1 MIPSHKNRWLIFLLV
16 SSIAAFLSYAF
27 TNWFI
32 SPQSTVI
39 NIAKSSPSGPSI
51 VDASAIVFGLV
62 TGFIIRQMNLITPFG
77 RIHSLICFGI
87 LLVIGGLTF
96 LTWPNE
102 VVVRT
107 LILPLIEIVVSIWMI
122 VNAM

>member
-77 RIHSLICFGI
+77 RIHSFVCLGI
-87 LLVIGGLTF
+87 LVAIGGLTF

-102 VVVRT
+102 ATVRIV
-107 LILPLIEIVVSIWMI
+107 ILPLLEIFASIWLI
-122 VNAM
+122 VNAI